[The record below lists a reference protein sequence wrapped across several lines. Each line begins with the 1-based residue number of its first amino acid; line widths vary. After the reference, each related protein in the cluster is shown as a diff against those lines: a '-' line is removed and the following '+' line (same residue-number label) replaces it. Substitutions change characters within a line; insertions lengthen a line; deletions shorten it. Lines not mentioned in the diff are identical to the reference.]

1 MRDNFSI
8 SIQGNKVTLVP
19 YRKKF
24 VDVYHNWMKDPYI
37 LEMTASEP
45 LEIWEEYD
53 MQKSWQEDTNKCTFI
68 LLSTSALA
76 SNSIAS
82 EQTDKEISSMVGD
95 VNLFLNDR
103 DDSGNAEIEVMIAN
117 PEYRR
122 QGYAQEAIELMMA
135 YGVEHLN
142 LHRFYAKINQINQ
155 TSRNLFLRWV

>member
-8 SIQGNKVTLVP
+8 SIRGDKVTLVP

-24 VDVYHNWMKDPYI
+24 VNVYHNWMKDPYI

-45 LEIWEEYD
+45 LEISEEYD

-68 LLSTSALA
+68 LLSTTVLTTDIEVA
-76 SNSIAS
+76 NS
-82 EQTDKEISSMVGD
+82 QTDKEINSMVGD

-103 DDSGNAEIEVMIAN
+103 DDSGNAEIEVMIAE
-117 PEYRR
+117 PAFRR
-122 QGYAQEAIELMMA
+122 QGCAQEAIELMMA

-142 LHRFYAKINQINQ
+142 LHRFYAKINQINVA
-155 TSRNLFLRWV
+155 SRNLFLR